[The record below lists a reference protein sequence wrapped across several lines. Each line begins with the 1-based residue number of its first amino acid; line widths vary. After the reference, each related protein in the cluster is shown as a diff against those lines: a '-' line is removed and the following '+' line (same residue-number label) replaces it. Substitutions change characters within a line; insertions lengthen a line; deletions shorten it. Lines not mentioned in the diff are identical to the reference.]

1 MKDTDLK
8 KLIET
13 TTEDLLD
20 KQAEE
25 LAALQAKH
33 ATEIEIRE
41 AVERLKDSKFIIEQS
56 EATNVSPVEWLLDAV
71 SKASDA
77 TGFSVGIRESLY
89 YRLSDLAAARG
100 ITVDQLTQGS
110 SFTDYVEEAS
120 RRGAF

>member
-1 MKDTDLK
+1 MRDTDLK

-13 TTEDLLD
+13 TTEDLASA
-20 KQAEE
+20 QEAEF
-25 LAALQAKH
+25 AALQAKH
-33 ATEIEIRE
+33 AAEIEIRE
-41 AVERLKDSKFIIEQS
+41 AVERLKGSKFVIEKS

-71 SKASDA
+71 SKAADA

-89 YRLSDLAAARG
+89 NRLSDLAAARG